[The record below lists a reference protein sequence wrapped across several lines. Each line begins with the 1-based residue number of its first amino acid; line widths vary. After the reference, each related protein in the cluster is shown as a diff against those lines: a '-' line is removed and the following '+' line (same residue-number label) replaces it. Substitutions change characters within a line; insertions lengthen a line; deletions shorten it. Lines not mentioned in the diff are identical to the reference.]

1 MIYTALYI
9 GPGMGTGALIL
20 VFLIGALVLFSLG
33 YIVYL
38 RLKRMGKRKNK
49 K

>member
-1 MIYTALYI
+1 MIETLLYI

-38 RLKRMGKRKNK
+38 RIKRLGKKNK